1 MKTRHFAVAGLTAAM
16 LTACA
21 ATPTAEQKAAYTN
34 DARATAGLL
43 AQTLGGELKA
53 AIKES
58 GPANAVSFCKERAP
72 KIAADVSAQ
81 KGVSVRRTTFKSRN
95 PKSAPDAWEAA
106 VLKDFEQRLAQGA
119 KPTELEYAEVVSDAN
134 GKTHRYMKALVI
146 QEPCMTCHGTK
157 ETIPAEVQAKLASEY
172 PNDQATGYL
181 PNMLRG
187 AISIKKPL

>member
-1 MKTRHFAVAGLTAAM
+1 MNTRHFTLASLSAL
-16 LTACA
+16 LLSACA

-34 DARATAGLL
+34 EARATAGQL

-53 AIKES
+53 AIKEN

-72 KIAADVSAQ
+72 KIAAEVAAQ
-81 KGVSVRRTTFKSRN
+81 RGVSVRRTTFKSRN

-119 KPTELEYAEVVSDAN
+119 KPAELEYAEVVSDAN

-157 ETIPAEVQAKLASEY
+157 ETIPAEVQAKLTSEY